1 MNNVVENKNAVPC
14 ESVIPEVR
22 YKPDLP
28 VSRNAFNKFVA
39 RIYDVYAGNIDLA
52 RLMVLVLEAYL
63 LGDMVMAMA
72 LLDRHG
78 DRNVFKFLCQ
88 EVDVAIERS
97 RRAKERARIR
107 ASASISEKAT
117 IGEPRLVR
125 LPTSDPEVDKVLTRV
140 PKVKRIKTGGPKV
153 KRLPTRDPVVDKILA
168 RELKA
173 KRAKAGGSKELTGDS
188 VILPNEPRAPHS
200 IEMWRRHLQDTKCA
214 GIRIRQAVSA
224 VSGGYKVMN
233 EGYEVNGGHKVMRK
247 EDYPCEM
254 NNPPIEK
261 SFFDLVIS

>member
-107 ASASISEKAT
+107 ASAPISEKAT
-117 IGEPRLVR
+117 TR
-125 LPTSDPEVDKVLTRV
+125 DPVVDKVLTRG
-140 PKVKRIKTGGPKV
+140 PKVKRIKTGGQKV

-173 KRAKAGGSKELTGDS
+173 KRAKAGGSKGLTGEP
-188 VILPNEPRAPHS
+188 VILPNESKAPHS

-214 GIRIRQAVSA
+214 GIRIRLAVPA
-224 VSGGYKVMN
+224 VGRGHKVNVGY
-233 EGYEVNGGHKVMRK
+233 KVMRK

-254 NNPPIEK
+254 NNPPIKK
-261 SFFDLVIS
+261 SFINLLTL

>member
-78 DRNVFKFLCQ
+78 DRSVFMFLKQ
-88 EVDVAIERS
+88 EVDAAVVRS
-97 RRAKERARIR
+97 RRAKALARIR
-107 ASASISEKAT
+107 MYSSIPEYVPNRVPEGMEIKTREPEVKKVETREPKVRNIKTRGPKRLTKGQLTKVNGKPILA
-117 IGEPRLVR
+117 GEPQR
-125 LPTSDPEVDKVLTRV
+125 S
-140 PKVKRIKTGGPKV
+140 VKE
-153 KRLPTRDPVVDKILA
+153 PVILA
-168 RELKA
+168 
-173 KRAKAGGSKELTGDS
+173 G
-188 VILPNEPRAPHS
+188 EPKGPHS
-200 IEMWRRHLQDTKCA
+200 VEMWRRHLQDTKCA

-224 VSGGYKVMN
+224 VSGGYISAVSR
-233 EGYEVNGGHKVMRK
+233 GYKVNGNYKVNVGHKVMRK

>member
-39 RIYDVYAGNIDLA
+39 RIYDVYASNIDLA

-97 RRAKERARIR
+97 RRAKALARIR
-107 ASASISEKAT
+107 MYSSIPEYVPNRVPEGMEIKT
-117 IGEPRLVR
+117 RG
-125 LPTSDPEVDKVLTRV
+125 PEVKKVETRE
-140 PKVKRIKTGGPKV
+140 PKVRNIKTRGPK
-153 KRLPTRDPVVDKILA
+153 RLTKGQLKIG
-168 RELKA
+168 
-173 KRAKAGGSKELTGDS
+173 RAH
-188 VILPNEPRAPHS
+188 V
-200 IEMWRRHLQDTKCA
+200 
-214 GIRIRQAVSA
+214 
-224 VSGGYKVMN
+224 
-233 EGYEVNGGHKVMRK
+233 
-247 EDYPCEM
+247 
-254 NNPPIEK
+254 
-261 SFFDLVIS
+261 

>member
-39 RIYDVYAGNIDLA
+39 RIYDVYACNIDQA

-78 DRNVFKFLCQ
+78 DRSVFMFLKQ
-88 EVDVAIERS
+88 EVDAAVVRS

-107 ASASISEKAT
+107 ASAPIPEKAT
-117 IGEPRLVR
+117 IG
-125 LPTSDPEVDKVLTRV
+125 DPDIDKILTRG
-140 PKVKRIKTGGPKV
+140 PKVKRVKIGVPKV
-153 KRLPTRDPVVDKILA
+153 KRLPAGDPVVDKILA

-214 GIRIRQAVSA
+214 GIRIRLAVPA
-224 VSGGYKVMN
+224 VG
-233 EGYEVNGGHKVMRK
+233 GGHKVNVGYKVMRK

-261 SFFDLVIS
+261 SFINLLTL

>member
-39 RIYDVYAGNIDLA
+39 RIYDVYASNIDLA

-107 ASASISEKAT
+107 ASAPIPDK
-117 IGEPRLVR
+117 V
-125 LPTSDPEVDKVLTRV
+125 PTGDPVVDKVL
-140 PKVKRIKTGGPKV
+140 TGGPKV
-153 KRLPTRDPVVDKILA
+153 KRVKTGGPRVKRIPTRDPVIDKILA

-173 KRAKAGGSKELTGDS
+173 KRAKAGGSKGLTGDS

-214 GIRIRQAVSA
+214 GIRIRRAVPA
-224 VSGGYKVMN
+224 VG
-233 EGYEVNGGHKVMRK
+233 GGHKVNVGYKVMRK

-254 NNPPIEK
+254 NNPPIKK
-261 SFFDLVIS
+261 SFINLITL